1 VPNTH
6 RIVINMPDPDR
17 EHGPDP
23 GPVSKHLWANGR
35 LYDKATADRLA
46 LDLVE
51 RGIVR
56 NAGAE
61 EVL

>member
-1 VPNTH
+1 
-6 RIVINMPDPDR
+6 MPDPDR

-23 GPVSKHLWANGR
+23 GPMSKHLWANGR